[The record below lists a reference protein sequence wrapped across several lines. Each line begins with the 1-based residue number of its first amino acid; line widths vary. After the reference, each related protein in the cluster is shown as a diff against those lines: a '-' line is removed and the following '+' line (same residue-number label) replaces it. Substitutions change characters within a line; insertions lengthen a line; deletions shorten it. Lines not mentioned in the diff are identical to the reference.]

1 MKVVEISA
9 KTIEEAVE
17 LGLQQLNLTKDEVE
31 YEVLEY
37 PTKGILGI
45 MAKPAKILI
54 REKFIPVKEVK
65 KFLDGVL
72 KEFNINY
79 SLEVDEYPD
88 FIKAKITGDDLAI
101 LIGKHGK
108 TIDALQYL
116 LSLSINKK
124 TEEYIK
130 VILDVNG
137 YRDKRELTLEALAIR
152 QAERAKKYKKKIV
165 LEPMNAMERRIIHSV
180 LNDDP
185 EVETYSEGEEPNR
198 RVVIE
203 PIG

>member
-17 LGLQQLNLTKDEVE
+17 LGLQQLNLTKDEID

-45 MAKPAKILI
+45 MAKPAKVLI
-54 REKFIPVKEVK
+54 KEKFIPVKEVK
-65 KFLDGVL
+65 KFLHGVL

-79 SLEVDEYPD
+79 SLKVDEYPE
-88 FIKAKITGDDLAI
+88 FIKAKVTGDDLAI

-130 VILDVNG
+130 IILDVNG

-152 QAERAKKYKKKIV
+152 QAERAKKYKKRIV